1 MLEEEEWESI
11 LLAALTTTLLQRV
24 LKRGHKVMILHSNED
39 FQCYE
44 HEPFQVSRIL
54 DKDSTLHASEP

>member
-1 MLEEEEWESI
+1 MREHSAGSSDNNSVAES
-11 LLAALTTTLLQRV
+11 TQ
-24 LKRGHKVMILHSNED
+24 KRTYSYSHMILHSNED

-44 HEPFQVSRIL
+44 HEQFQVSRIL